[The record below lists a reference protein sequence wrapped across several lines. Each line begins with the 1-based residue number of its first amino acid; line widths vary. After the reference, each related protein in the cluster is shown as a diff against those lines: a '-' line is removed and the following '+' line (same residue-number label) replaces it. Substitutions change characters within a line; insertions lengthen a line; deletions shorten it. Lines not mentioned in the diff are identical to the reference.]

1 MEKDKYEIL
10 LSELAEVLKKKNE
23 TIAFQGYE
31 IEGLKAK
38 LAAAENAAKK
48 DGKPSNIERRG

>member
-23 TIAFQGYE
+23 TIMFQSYE
-31 IEGLKAK
+31 IESLKKK
-38 LAAAENAAKK
+38 LEDAENSVKNS
-48 DGKPSNIERRG
+48 GKPQNIERR

>member
-23 TIAFQGYE
+23 TIMFQSYE
-31 IEGLKAK
+31 IESLKKK
-38 LAAAENAAKK
+38 LEAAENSVKNS
-48 DGKPSNIERRG
+48 GKPQNIERR